1 MKIDSKFIL
10 SERDILDMFF
20 AYVNIP
26 EESVTGVLEVD
37 IDRGDVEISFCHE
50 RLESPKITSE
60 DITQF
65 LREGGVCI

>member
-26 EESVTGVLEVD
+26 EESVTGVIEVK
-37 IDRGDVEISFCHE
+37 IGEEVEISFCHE

-60 DITQF
+60 DIRQF
-65 LREGGVCI
+65 LRKGGVCI

>member
-26 EESVTGVLEVD
+26 EESVTGVIEVD
-37 IDRGDVEISFCHE
+37 GGDVEISFCHE